1 MVKKATAI
9 VEDQLVE
16 DQPVGGA
23 EGGVAV
29 DVDAI
34 AQSVLSMIGQVAK
47 GMAQEEELPPLPADG
62 IVVTLKPNLTFNG
75 VIWPPGSII
84 DLELVQTDLEHRLE
98 DDGHGN
104 PFLNAVRRGEE
115 QVGELAIWMEKTDE
129 NLADAEQRSY
139 QAYAEWVDS
148 LNRQKDYEELD
159 KVLQAMGG
167 PAFAPGQQPQPGQV
181 HIEVNEIPERVI
193 TVGARLTGGDD

>member
-1 MVKKATAI
+1 VTKKATAA
-9 VEDQLVE
+9 VE
-16 DQPVGGA
+16 DQPVSGA
-23 EGGVAV
+23 EGSVAV

-84 DLELVQTDLEHRLE
+84 DLGLAQTDPEHRLE
-98 DDGHGN
+98 DDSFGN

-115 QVGELAIWMEKTDE
+115 WTQELAVWMEKTE
-129 NLADAEQRSY
+129 ANLAEAEVKSY
-139 QAYAEWVDS
+139 NLYVEWVDS

-159 KVLQAMGG
+159 RVIQAMGG
-167 PAFAPGQQPQPGQV
+167 PAFAPGQQPPPGQV
-181 HIEVNEIPERVI
+181 QVEVRDIPERVI
-193 TVGARLTGGDD
+193 TVGAKLTSGDD